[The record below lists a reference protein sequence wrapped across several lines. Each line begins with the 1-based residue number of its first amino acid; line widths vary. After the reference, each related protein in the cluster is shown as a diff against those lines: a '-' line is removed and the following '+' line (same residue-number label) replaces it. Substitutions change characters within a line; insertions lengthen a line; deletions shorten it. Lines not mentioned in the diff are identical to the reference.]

1 MKIRERQDKIMKDY
15 QDIPDYANELL
26 VASSIGIDQL
36 LQKLKSLLSLPITIT
51 DPLYNVLFS
60 SDITI
65 NSETFSCSVF
75 EEMNTTNHNNARMYQ
90 IQTIDNKM
98 VGLAAPIISKNTTFG
113 FLFILGEDPMEIY
126 QYSEIAKFTAS
137 LCAIQMQKQQEMNQ
151 EKVKYKVAFL
161 FDLLYG
167 NMKQREDI
175 IEYGNI
181 WGWNFN
187 NPHQTIVFSLT
198 DFNHFSAEKQILNR
212 IHSYIGKILSDC
224 GKIPITLIKQNQV
237 IVIYPLQTIDDPV
250 NSRDE
255 VKQFSHSVINYT
267 HSIYP
272 EYKVVCGIGKV
283 YSNPTELFRSF
294 QEAKVAYDLGILLNI
309 DIPFFSELGLE
320 RILYKHDLQD
330 LKEYYET
337 ILGDLEK
344 YDAVNDGDLMETLEA
359 FAANHFDITQTSKAL
374 FLHRNTLRYRL
385 KRIEEILNIKLEDFN
400 IKLDISAAFKIKQLH
415 QL

>member
-1 MKIRERQDKIMKDY
+1 
-15 QDIPDYANELL
+15 
-26 VASSIGIDQL
+26 
-36 LQKLKSLLSLPITIT
+36 
-51 DPLYNVLFS
+51 
-60 SDITI
+60 
-65 NSETFSCSVF
+65 
-75 EEMNTTNHNNARMYQ
+75 
-90 IQTIDNKM
+90 
-98 VGLAAPIISKNTTFG
+98 
-113 FLFILGEDPMEIY
+113 
-126 QYSEIAKFTAS
+126 
-137 LCAIQMQKQQEMNQ
+137 
-151 EKVKYKVAFL
+151 
-161 FDLLYG
+161 
-167 NMKQREDI
+167 MKQREDI

-187 NPHQTIVFSLT
+187 NPHQTIVFSLKN
-198 DFNHFSAEKQILNR
+198 FNHFSAEKQILNR

-224 GKIPITLIKQNQV
+224 GKIPITLIKQSQV
-237 IVIYPLQTIDDPV
+237 IVIYPFQTIDDPV
-250 NSRDE
+250 NNRDE
-255 VKQFSHSVINYT
+255 VKQFSHSVINYI

-294 QEAKVAYDLGILLNI
+294 QEAKVAYDLGLLLNI
-309 DIPFFSELGLE
+309 DIPFFYELGLE